1 MSSVRDINQKFE
13 QERNNYLEL
22 YSRYLK
28 KIENL
33 EDNIMFFS
41 SSNFIY
47 DNNENTK
54 KMLINK
60 VKYYKGMIDF
70 IRPVTE
76 EDIIER
82 NDIFLNY
89 AGKIK
94 EIIPDDIPYVFHGN
108 SKIFSVIEIIKSGGL
123 YTPEE
128 RNSSYNSFASQIDVT
143 YKDNINASIKFAD
156 PGIKSFLPYGA
167 IFVILPKEEEIKKVL
182 ETKNESEVKGG
193 ISRVSFKEE
202 PDRLIN
208 IITTK
213 ENKKLLQEIMYEN
226 DFDEEKVVTH
236 DEFIELCNK
245 KFKKLNFRNG
255 K

>member
-1 MSSVRDINQKFE
+1 MEEEISIFP
-13 QERNNYLEL
+13 NNYFE
-22 YSRYLK
+22 
-28 KIENL
+28 
-33 EDNIMFFS
+33 
-41 SSNFIY
+41 Y
-47 DNNENTK
+47 DNTK
-54 KMLINK
+54 ILKDKI
-60 VKYYKGMIDF
+60 KYYKGMIDF

-82 NDIFLNY
+82 NNIFLNY
-89 AGKIK
+89 AAKIK
-94 EIIPDDIPYVFHGN
+94 ESIPDDIPYVFHGN

-167 IFVILPKEEEIKKVL
+167 IFVMLPKEEEKKKVL
-182 ETKNESEVKGG
+182 ETKEESEVRGG
-193 ISRVSFKEE
+193 ITRVSFKEE
-202 PDRLIN
+202 SDRLIN
-208 IITTK
+208 LITTK
-213 ENKKLLQEIMYEN
+213 ENKNMLQKIMYEN
-226 DFDEEKVVTH
+226 GFDGEKVVVH

-245 KFKKLNFRNG
+245 KYKKLNLRNG